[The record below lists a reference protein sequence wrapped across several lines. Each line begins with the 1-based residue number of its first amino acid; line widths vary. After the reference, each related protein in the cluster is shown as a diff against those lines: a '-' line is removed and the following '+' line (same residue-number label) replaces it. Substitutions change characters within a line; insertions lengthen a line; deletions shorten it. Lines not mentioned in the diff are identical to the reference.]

1 MAWLIF
7 KYATTA
13 LLVVVISEAAKRS
26 DRLGSLMAALPTI
39 TILTLL
45 WLYVEKQPD
54 EKITKHAYY
63 TFWYVI
69 PTLPMFL
76 VFGWLHGKFG
86 FWGALGLS
94 ALITMLCFGL
104 VTVIA
109 KILGID
115 LIG

>member
-13 LLVVVISEAAKRS
+13 LLVVVISEVAKRS

-94 ALITMLCFGL
+94 ALITVLCFGL

-109 KILGID
+109 KILGVD